1 MVDAMLPVMAKLA
14 NIETLRVCEHSG
26 ISPLTGKKSKAK
38 TTDAIKD
45 HMLLCNQVVFLED
58 FNILASS
65 NSEFYLKIKES
76 LLIARNKP
84 ELNRN
89 GKS

>member
-1 MVDAMLPVMAKLA
+1 MQCYLLWQKHW
-14 NIETLRVCEHSG
+14 NIRVGEHSG

-65 NSEFYLKIKES
+65 NSEFYL
-76 LLIARNKP
+76 ARNKP